1 MHFFRPEAVEAKS
14 RTGMGDVIITQ
25 PRIFWLMTTGAL
37 GIALAGIAFAILG
50 EFTRKE
56 TVTGFLAPR
65 EGVAAVYA
73 PRGGIIHQVAISQ
86 GDEVEA
92 GQLLVLLQTG
102 QSNDLGQDEI
112 AVQIGQVDTR
122 LTEARLQLE
131 LAEQQYVAEFTR
143 LEDRLS
149 GLRVELSQ
157 IRTRHA
163 LAQESAVIARTQ
175 WERWQ
180 SLAERGLAP
189 IGEVD
194 RRRQSYLSAETA
206 IADSTRQITER
217 EGQIRE
223 TQHALDLIPTQSEIA
238 VSRARSDIAALEQSR
253 SELVRAGGYA
263 LTAPISGTVS
273 FVEASPGVSANP
285 SQPLVAI
292 IPNDQTLY
300 AHLLLPTRAAG
311 FVAEGQ
317 VVNMRIDAFPYQ
329 RFGSIPG
336 EIRSVSST
344 TLLPGE
350 IAAPIPFQEPVYR
363 LTIDMD
369 TQSMSAYGEVYPLNP
384 GMTLQA
390 DITIDNRPVWRW
402 VIDPVLAARG

>member
-56 TVTGFLAPR
+56 TVTGFLAPREGVAAVYAPRGGIIHQVAISQGDEVEAGTVTGFLAPR

-273 FVEASPGVSANP
+273 FVEASPGVDAKP
-285 SQPLVAI
+285 VRVIL
-292 IPNDQTLY
+292 DEF
-300 AHLLLPTRAAG
+300 AALEKLSLIETAFG
-311 FVAEGQ
+311 TMAGLGVQ
-317 VVNMRIDAFPYQ
+317 LWVVTQDLTQLMR
-329 RFGSIPG
+329 
-336 EIRSVSST
+336 
-344 TLLPGE
+344 L
-350 IAAPIPFQEPVYR
+350 
-363 LTIDMD
+363 
-369 TQSMSAYGEVYPLNP
+369 
-384 GMTLQA
+384 
-390 DITIDNRPVWRW
+390 
-402 VIDPVLAARG
+402 